1 MTGVGR
7 PGLLSGPGGTMPA
20 KVTNMGI
27 TTSTTVPLIVVGS
40 NVPGLDTDTT
50 FLIALVV
57 VGKTKSGQNQAKFLT
72 VFENLKES

>member
-7 PGLLSGPGGTMPA
+7 PGLLSGPGGTMA

-57 VGKTKSGQNQAKFLT
+57 VGKTKSGQNQAK
-72 VFENLKES
+72 ES